1 MTKKTLNKNSSIDQY
16 LRRLK
21 YEKNYSLNT
30 IESYSHDLI
39 RLETYLGRDI
49 KDANDKEIFDYF
61 ISLNKEEREDTTEPF
76 SPKTIARRISCF
88 RSFYKDLQ
96 RFEVREDNPMGMIDL
111 PKLIKRLPNI
121 VSEDELEDVFSFFDD
136 GEQTFPSVRDAMI
149 FELLY
154 SCGIRVSELCQLTM
168 NNIYIEEET
177 IRVLGKGNKERLIP
191 MGNRLKKL
199 LLKYFPIRQE
209 YLNGVLCDFV
219 ITSKFRKH
227 VSRMFIWKVVNKYS
241 KNLDITELHPHMLR
255 HAFATHMLSHGAD
268 LRTIQELLGHSDLAT
283 TEIYTHVS
291 RNELKD
297 TLILHHPL
305 AQDLNK

>member
-1 MTKKTLNKNSSIDQY
+1 MTKNMMSKNSSINQY

-21 YEKNYSLNT
+21 YEKNYSPNT
-30 IESYSHDLI
+30 IASYSHDLI
-39 RLETYLGRDI
+39 RLEIYLGRDI
-49 KDANDKEIFDYF
+49 KDASEQEISDYF
-61 ISLNKEEREDTTEPF
+61 ISLNKEEREDTTEPY
-76 SPKTIARRISCF
+76 SPKTRARKISCF

-96 RFEVREDNPMGMIDL
+96 RLEIRENNPMGMTDL
-111 PKLIKRLPNI
+111 PKLIKRLPNV
-121 VSEDELEDVFSFFDD
+121 VSEDELEDMFIFFDNR
-136 GEQTFPSVRDAMI
+136 EQSFPSVRDAMI

-168 NNIYIEEET
+168 NNIYIEEEI
-177 IRVLGKGNKERLIP
+177 IRVLGKGNKERIIP
-191 MGNRLKKL
+191 MGNRLRKL

-227 VSRMFIWKVVNKYS
+227 VSRMFIWKVINQYS
-241 KNLDITELHPHMLR
+241 KSLDITELHPHMLR
-255 HAFATHMLSHGAD
+255 HAFATHMLSNGAD

-305 AQDLNK
+305 SQDLNI

>member
-1 MTKKTLNKNSSIDQY
+1 MSKNSSINQY

-21 YEKNYSLNT
+21 YEKNYALNT
-30 IESYSHDLI
+30 ISSYQQDLV
-39 RLETYLGRDI
+39 RLESYLGRDI
-49 KDANDKEIFDYF
+49 KDASDQEISKYF
-61 ISLNKEEREDTTEPF
+61 IILNKEKKEDTKDSF
-76 SPKTIARRISCF
+76 SPKTIARKISCF

-96 RFEVREDNPMGMIDL
+96 RLGIREDNPMGLIDL
-111 PKLIKRLPNI
+111 PKLIQRLPNV
-121 VSEDELEDVFSFFDD
+121 VSEDELEDMFIFFDNR
-136 GEQTFPSVRDAMI
+136 EQSFPSVRDAMI

-168 NNIYIEEET
+168 NNIYIEEEM

-199 LLKYFPIRQE
+199 LIKYFPIRQE
-209 YLNGVLCDFV
+209 YLKGVLCDFV

-227 VSRMFIWKVVNKYS
+227 VSRMFIWKVINQYS
-241 KNLDITELHPHMLR
+241 KSLDITELHPHMLR
-255 HAFATHMLSHGAD
+255 HAFATHMLSNGAD

-305 AQDLNK
+305 AQDLSR

>member
-1 MTKKTLNKNSSIDQY
+1 MTKNMMSKNSSINQY

-21 YEKNYSLNT
+21 YEKNYSPNT

-49 KDANDKEIFDYF
+49 KDASEQEISDYF
-61 ISLNKEEREDTTEPF
+61 IDLDKEEREDAQKPY
-76 SPKTIARRISCF
+76 SPKTRARKISCF

-96 RFEVREDNPMGMIDL
+96 RFEMREDNPMGLTDL
-111 PKLIKRLPNI
+111 PKLIKRLPDI

-136 GEQTFPSVRDAMI
+136 GDQKFLSVRDAMI

-168 NNIYIEEET
+168 NNIYIEEEI
-177 IRVLGKGNKERLIP
+177 IRVLGKGNKERIIP
-191 MGNRLKKL
+191 MGNRLRKL

-209 YLNGVLCDFV
+209 YLKGVLCDFV

-227 VSRMFIWKVVNKYS
+227 VSRMFIWKVINQYS
-241 KNLDITELHPHMLR
+241 KSLDITELHPHMLR
-255 HAFATHMLSHGAD
+255 HAFATHMLSNGAD

-305 AQDLNK
+305 SQDLNI

>member
-1 MTKKTLNKNSSIDQY
+1 MKNIMNVKNSIIQY

-30 IESYSHDLI
+30 IIAYQKDLVD
-39 RLETYLGRDI
+39 LELYLERDI
-49 KDANDKEIFDYF
+49 KDVVYQEITNYL
-61 ISLNKEEREDTTEPF
+61 ITLNKNSKESYGEF
-76 SPKTIARRISCF
+76 LSPKTMSRKISCF

-96 RFEVREDNPMGMIDL
+96 RLEIRDDDPMGLINL
-111 PKLIKRLPNI
+111 PKLVQKLPNI
-121 VSEDELEDVFSFFDD
+121 VSEDELNDVFAFFDNND
-136 GEQTFPSVRDAMI
+136 GSFPILRDAMI

-154 SCGIRVSELCQLTM
+154 SCGIRVSELCQLRI
-168 NNIYIEEET
+168 NNIYIEEEM

-191 MGNRLKKL
+191 MGNRLKQL
-199 LLKYFPIRQE
+199 IRKYFPVRQE
-209 YLNGVLCDFV
+209 YLKGILCDFV

-227 VSRMFIWKVVNKYS
+227 VSRMFVWKVINQYS

-268 LRTIQELLGHSDLAT
+268 LRMIQELLGHNSLAT

-291 RNELKD
+291 RDELRD

-305 AQDLNK
+305 ALYK